1 MSQLTER
8 LAVVANLSVVVG
20 IILVAAE
27 LRQNTRAVQGQIRD
41 SITEKQMV
49 FAGWIGT
56 NPQAADV
63 FERGREGG
71 YSLLA
76 PGEET
81 QFTFLV
87 GALLREWENSSYQYE
102 QGLFTE
108 EEFSARKRR
117 WESNLAQPGIR
128 EYWASN
134 QESFAST
141 FRAEVDSIIGSLRQ

>member
-1 MSQLTER
+1 MSKLSER
-8 LAVVANLSVVVG
+8 LAIVANLSVVVG

-63 FERGREGG
+63 FERGREG
-71 YSLLA
+71 YSHLA

-87 GALLREWENSSYQYE
+87 GAMLREWENTSYQYQ
-102 QGLFTE
+102 QGLFTK
-108 EEFSARKRR
+108 EEFSARMAR
-117 WESNLAQPGIR
+117 WESNLLRPGIQ
-128 EYWASN
+128 EYWSRN
-134 QESFAST
+134 QESFASR
-141 FRAEVDSIIGSLRQ
+141 FRAEIDSIIGNLRQ